1 MKSVGFH
8 KRNETGLS
16 NAYKSKNKLFVK
28 DDTLFIAGTSSLQD
42 VWDDLKIPLR
52 LTRFSQRYQV
62 AHDLLKNNPQ
72 VKKLVGHSLAG
83 SVSLE
88 LQKQHP
94 DKDYDVTTYGAP
106 VLQMGGQKYKRFRK
120 AGDLISGLDDGA
132 ITYEGSVNPKEAHS
146 YRNY

>member
-16 NAYKSKNKLFVK
+16 NAYKSKNKLYVK
-28 DDTLFIAGTSSLQD
+28 DDTLFIAGTSNLQD

-52 LTRFSQRYQV
+52 LTRFSQRYQD
-62 AHDLLKNNPQ
+62 ADNLLKANPQ
-72 VKKLVGHSLAG
+72 VNKLVGHSLAG
-83 SVSLE
+83 SVGLE
-88 LQKQHP
+88 LQKQQP
-94 DKDYDVTTYGAP
+94 DKNYDVTTYGAP

-132 ITYEGSVNPKEAHS
+132 ITYKGSMNPKEAHS

>member
-8 KRNETGLS
+8 KRNEIGLS
-16 NAYKSKNKLFVK
+16 NAYKSKNKLYVK
-28 DDTLFIAGTSSLQD
+28 DDTLFIAGTSNLQD

-52 LTRFSQRYQV
+52 LTRFSQRYQD
-62 AHDLLKNNPQ
+62 ADNLLKTNPQ

-88 LQKQHP
+88 LQKQQP
-94 DKDYDVTTYGAP
+94 DKNYDVTTYGAP

-132 ITYEGSVNPKEAHS
+132 ITYKGSMNPKEAHS
-146 YRNY
+146 YTNY

>member
-8 KRNETGLS
+8 KRNEIGLS
-16 NAYKSKNKLFVK
+16 NAYKSKNKLYVK
-28 DDTLFIAGTSSLQD
+28 DDTLFIAGTSNLQD

-52 LTRFSQRYQV
+52 LTRFSQRYQD
-62 AHDLLKNNPQ
+62 ADNLLKTNPQ

-88 LQKQHP
+88 LQKQQP
-94 DKDYDVTTYGAP
+94 DKNYDVTTYGAP

-132 ITYEGSVNPKEAHS
+132 IRYKGSLNPKEAHS
-146 YRNY
+146 YTNY

>member
-8 KRNETGLS
+8 KRNEIGLS
-16 NAYKSKNKLFVK
+16 NAYKSKNKLYVK
-28 DDTLFIAGTSSLQD
+28 DDTLFIAGTSNLQD

-52 LTRFSQRYQV
+52 LTRFSQRYQD
-62 AHDLLKNNPQ
+62 ADNLLKANPQ
-72 VKKLVGHSLAG
+72 VKNLVGHSLAG

-88 LQKQHP
+88 LQKQQP
-94 DKDYDVTTYGAP
+94 DKNYDVTTYGAP

-132 ITYEGSVNPKEAHS
+132 ITYKGSLNPKEAHS
-146 YRNY
+146 YTNY

>member
-1 MKSVGFH
+1 MKNVGFH
-8 KRNETGLS
+8 KRNEIGLGD
-16 NAYKSKNKLFVK
+16 AYKSKNKLFVK

-88 LQKQHP
+88 LQKQQP
-94 DKDYDVTTYGAP
+94 DKDYDITTYGAP
-106 VLQMGGQKYKRFRK
+106 VLQMGGQNIK
-120 AGDLISGLDDGA
+120 DLEKPA
-132 ITYEGSVNPKEAHS
+132 I
-146 YRNY
+146 

>member
-8 KRNETGLS
+8 KRNEIGLS
-16 NAYKSKNKLFVK
+16 NAYKSKNKLYVK
-28 DDTLFIAGTSSLQD
+28 DDTLFIAGTSNLQD

-52 LTRFSQRYQV
+52 LTRFSQRYQD
-62 AHDLLKNNPQ
+62 ADNLLKANPQ

-83 SVSLE
+83 FVSLE
-88 LQKQHP
+88 LQKQQP
-94 DKDYDVTTYGAP
+94 DKNYDVTTYGAP

-132 ITYEGSVNPKEAHS
+132 ITYKGSLNPKEAHS
-146 YRNY
+146 YTNY

>member
-8 KRNETGLS
+8 KRNEIGLS
-16 NAYKSKNKLFVK
+16 NAYKSKNKLYVK
-28 DDTLFIAGTSSLQD
+28 DDTLFIAGTSNLQD

-52 LTRFSQRYQV
+52 LTRFSQRYQD
-62 AHDLLKNNPQ
+62 ADNLLKANPQ

-88 LQKQHP
+88 LQKQQS
-94 DKDYDVTTYGAP
+94 DKNYDVTTYGAP

-132 ITYEGSVNPKEAHS
+132 ITYKGSMNPKEAHS
-146 YRNY
+146 YTNY